1 MYSAMVIIASM
12 LSGVAIAI
20 VAWYHRRPHVSILEG
35 ALLCAAIGLAVGAAV
50 LAAVRESAER
60 QRRVVHIG
68 DRSIVLYA
76 PPGFVMIG
84 PEWPELWKSLEASY
98 PGHRRLIV
106 GLVPEYTYTRLR
118 EHKVAELQRLLTIDV
133 PRRLEHARLA
143 LQDFAQE
150 KERLGQFLAHLMG
163 ATSKAQLPELIPK
176 LEEILG
182 RSLSSA
188 ERDGL
193 NDFSPLPVHR
203 DTENIHAFSHFQT
216 EKRAGERDLTWAVTH
231 SMVLVKDLV
240 LDLRVMGSQQD
251 LEWTRLISDQ
261 LTDATLAANVA
272 SNQRG
277 AGRVD
282 PSYAYILTWLR
293 DENSEKQIAALRDL
307 DRAIGKGSAEVEA
320 FLSEFP
326 HPLRASNADVRWL
339 AVLLL
344 STRARG
350 KDVGTLVPH
359 LEALFDDPNLPS
371 WFARTGAVLTVGV
384 LARRVVVN
392 YYVQYRK
399 SDQLRALIAN
409 GGLPAVDALHAL
421 RSAADADVIVPLLP
435 DLAAAQRS
443 PDERTREAAAAGLAH
458 YHWLNRQWDQ
468 IRVLLLNDD
477 RSGRLGTISTLS
489 SLAARGNDIQP
500 ILQEL
505 AGAQRSPDET
515 LRQRATAALTH
526 HYLLKRRWDW
536 FREHLLSNDAS
547 VRLAIIEVIDHRVVD
562 EPAAST
568 RDIIEPLV
576 PALLSL
582 LEQRDDSFKSTREA
596 AAGLLLYLVPNLDGS
611 HIPEPFVLNGVNIMK
626 IPEVEAQLKNLQQE
640 MRDNK

>member
-1 MYSAMVIIASM
+1 
-12 LSGVAIAI
+12 
-20 VAWYHRRPHVSILEG
+20 
-35 ALLCAAIGLAVGAAV
+35 VGAAV
-50 LAAVRESAER
+50 LGAVTESAER

-68 DRSIVLYA
+68 DRSIVLHA
-76 PPGFVMIG
+76 PTGFVMIG
-84 PEWPELWKSLEASY
+84 SEWPELWTSLEASY
-98 PGHRRLIV
+98 PEHRRLIV
-106 GLVPEYTYTRLR
+106 ALVPEYTYTLLR
-118 EHKVAELQRLLTIDV
+118 EHKVAELQRVLTIDV
-133 PRRLEHARLA
+133 PRRLEHTRLT
-143 LQDFAQE
+143 LRDFAQE
-150 KERLGQFLAHLMG
+150 KERVGQFLAHLMG

-176 LEEILG
+176 LEEALG
-182 RSLSSA
+182 RTLSSA

-193 NDFSPLPVHR
+193 NDFSPLPIHR

-216 EKRAGERDLTWAVTH
+216 EKRAGERDLTWGVTH

-240 LDLRVMGSQQD
+240 LGLRVMGRQQD

-272 SNQRG
+272 NGQKG

-282 PSYAYILTWLR
+282 PSHAYILTWLR
-293 DENSEKQIAALRDL
+293 DENGEKQIAALRDL
-307 DRAIGKGSAEVEA
+307 DRAIEKGGAEVEA
-320 FLSEFP
+320 FLPEFP

-344 STRARG
+344 SSKARG

-359 LEALFDDPNLPS
+359 LEALFDDPSLPS
-371 WFARTGAVLTVGV
+371 WLTRTGAVLTVGV

-421 RSAADADVIVPLLP
+421 RSATNADVIAPLLP

-443 PDERTREAAAAGLAH
+443 PDESTREAAAAGLAH

-468 IRVLLLNDD
+468 IRALLLNDD
-477 RSGRLGTISTLS
+477 RSGRLGTINTLS
-489 SLAARGNDIQP
+489 SLAKRGNDIQP

-505 AGAQRSPDET
+505 AGAQRSPDER

-526 HYLLKRRWDW
+526 YYLRKQRWDW
-536 FREHLLSNDAS
+536 FREHLLGNDES
-547 VRLAIIEVIDHRVVD
+547 VRLAIIEVVNDRVLD

-576 PALLSL
+576 PAFLLL
-582 LEQRDDSFKSTREA
+582 LDQRDDSFKSTREA
-596 AAGLLLYLVPNLDGS
+596 AARVLVYLVPNVDRS
-611 HIPEPFVLNGVNIMK
+611 HIPESFVLNGVNIVK

>member
-1 MYSAMVIIASM
+1 MNSAMVIIACM

-20 VAWYHRRPHVSILEG
+20 VARYHRRPRVSILER
-35 ALLCAAIGLAVGAAV
+35 ALVCVAIGLAVGAAV
-50 LAAVRESAER
+50 LAAVTESAER

-68 DRSIVLYA
+68 DRSIVLHA
-76 PPGFVMIG
+76 PTGFVMIG
-84 PEWPELWKSLEASY
+84 SEWPELWTSLEASY
-98 PGHRRLIV
+98 PEHRRLIIA
-106 GLVPEYTYTRLR
+106 LVPEYTYTLLR
-118 EHKVAELQRLLTIDV
+118 EHKVAELQRVLTIDV
-133 PRRLEHARLA
+133 PRRLEHTRLT
-143 LQDFAQE
+143 LRDFAQE
-150 KERLGQFLAHLMG
+150 KERVGQFLALLTG
-163 ATSKAQLPELIPK
+163 AISKAQLPELIPK
-176 LEEILG
+176 LEEALG
-182 RSLSSA
+182 RTLGSA

-193 NDFSPLPVHR
+193 NDLSPLPIHR
-203 DTENIHAFSHFQT
+203 DTENIQAFSHFQT

-240 LDLRVMGSQQD
+240 LGLSVMGRQQD

-272 SNQRG
+272 DNQRG

-282 PSYAYILTWLR
+282 PSQAYIFTWLR
-293 DENSEKQIAALRDL
+293 DENGEKQIAALRDL
-307 DRAIGKGSAEVEA
+307 DRAIEKGAAEVEA
-320 FLSEFP
+320 FLPEFP
-326 HPLRASNADVRWL
+326 HPLRASNADARWL

-344 STRARG
+344 SSKARG

-359 LEALFDDPNLPS
+359 LEALFDDPSLPS
-371 WFARTGAVLTVGV
+371 WLTRTGAALTVGV

-421 RSAADADVIVPLLP
+421 RSATNADVIVPLLP

-443 PDERTREAAAAGLAH
+443 PDESTREAAAAGLAH

-468 IRVLLLNDD
+468 IRALLLNDD
-477 RSGRLGTISTLS
+477 RSGRLGTINTLS

-515 LRQRATAALTH
+515 LRRRATAALTH
-526 HYLLKRRWDW
+526 FYLRKQQWEW
-536 FREHLLSNDAS
+536 FPEHLLGNDES
-547 VRLAIIEVIDHRVVD
+547 VRLAIIEVVDDRVLD
-562 EPAAST
+562 EPAART

-576 PALLSL
+576 PTFLSL

-596 AAGLLLYLVPNLDGS
+596 AARVLVYLVPNVDRS
-611 HIPEPFVLNGVNIMK
+611 HIPESFVLNGVNIVK